1 VMLPI
6 IIAFSLAAVLMLTGT
21 LLSARRIDHR
31 VQTITHL
38 TSHIDHNLNSIQLAA
53 RTGRIAGRIWVAAKP
68 LSGELDQ
75 VIGAGKGIQRSADSI
90 LTTAGSINARALAI
104 EATAGSINRNVRA
117 IHANAR
123 SIDGTVGSL
132 DGTVHAI
139 NRNALSIGNSVG
151 SINTSVASID
161 GSASRIVGIFGLVL
175 RSADQADPRVAGINI
190 RVRALQVL
198 VRPLKRSLDEV
209 LNQVGEGSGADG
221 HVVRRGPDRG
231 RKSLHGH
238 ANGIDCFV
246 NAQNQAGSYCGK

>member
-1 VMLPI
+1 MMLPI
-6 IIAFSLAAVLMLTGT
+6 IVAFALAAVLMLTGT
-21 LLSARRIDHR
+21 LLAARRIDHR
-31 VQTITHL
+31 VRTITHL
-38 TSHIDHNLNSIQLAA
+38 TSSIDNNLNSIQLAA

-68 LSGELDQ
+68 LSGELGE
-75 VIGAGKGIQRSADSI
+75 VIRAGNGIQGSADSI
-90 LTTAGSINARALAI
+90 LTTAGAINARAVAI
-104 EATAGSINRNVRA
+104 EGTAGSINRNVRA
-117 IHANAR
+117 IQANAR

-151 SINTSVASID
+151 SINTSVASIG
-161 GSASRIVGIFGLVL
+161 GSANRIVGIFGLVL
-175 RSADQADPRVAGINI
+175 RSSDQADSRVAGINK
-190 RVRALQVL
+190 RVRADQVL